1 MLAGQIVAPGEIKLI
16 EVPEPEFTSS
26 SGEIIFQPEQT
37 CLCGSDLPYFDDAFD
52 GDPATY
58 PRQVGHSLHEMVGTV
73 TKTNGKRYKEGD
85 RVLTVP
91 VNQVGLFERYA
102 VSEQRAIPLDTRVPE
117 EQALMAQPLGTVIF
131 ALKKLPKIMDRDI
144 VVVGQGP
151 IGHLFDLTLR
161 NLGAREI
168 IVIDK
173 IESRLRL
180 SRQHGATQVICSA
193 KEDPIEA
200 VKTITHGK
208 GPDIVIEAVGHKD
221 HTMNLCIELSRLGG
235 EILFFGVPPLRI
247 HDIAWYEAF
256 RKNLT
261 IYTSVNPDFER
272 DFPLAMRW
280 IGEGRINVAS
290 LITHRFKL
298 AEIQKAFEVFR
309 DREEGALKV
318 NVDFPAADKR

>member
-1 MLAGQIVAPGEIKLI
+1 MLAGQIVSPGQIRLI
-16 EVPEPEFTSS
+16 EVPEPQFTRPA
-26 SGEIIFQPEQT
+26 GEIIFQPEQT

-58 PRQVGHSLHEMVGTV
+58 PRAVGHSLHEMVGTV
-73 TKTNGKRYKEGD
+73 TATNGTLYKVGD

-102 VSEQRAIPLDTRVPE
+102 VDERRAIPLDTRVPA

-131 ALKKLPKIMDRDI
+131 ALKKLPRIMDLDI
-144 VVVGQGP
+144 VIVGQGP
-151 IGHLFDLTLR
+151 IGHLFNMSLR

-173 IESRLRL
+173 IASRLKL

-193 KEDPIEA
+193 ETDPIEA
-200 VKTITHGK
+200 VQTITRGK

-221 HTMNLCIELSRLGG
+221 QTLNLCIDLSRLGG
-235 EILFFGVPPLRI
+235 QILYFGVPPLKI
-247 HDIAWYEAF
+247 HDINWYELF
-256 RKNLT
+256 KKNLT
-261 IYTSVNPDFER
+261 IYSSVNPDFER

-280 IGEGRINVAS
+280 IGEGRINVSS

-309 DREEGALKV
+309 DRHEGALKV
-318 NVDFPAADKR
+318 NVDFPAAG

>member
-1 MLAGQIVAPGEIKLI
+1 MLAGQIVAPGQIRLI
-16 EVPEPEFTSS
+16 EVPEPRFTTS

-58 PRQVGHSLHEMVGTV
+58 PRQIGHSLHEMVGRV
-73 TKTNGKRYKEGD
+73 IATNGSRYKVGD

-102 VSEQRAIPLDTRVPE
+102 VSEDRAIPLDTRVPA

-131 ALKKLPKIMDRDI
+131 ALKKLPRIMDQD
-144 VVVGQGP
+144 VVIVGQGP
-151 IGHLFDLTLR
+151 IGHLFDLALR

-173 IESRLRL
+173 LESRLKL
-180 SRQHGATQVICSA
+180 SRSHGATQVICSA
-193 KEDPIEA
+193 KDDPVEA
-200 VKTITHGK
+200 VRTITRGK

-221 HTMNLCIELSRLGG
+221 QTLNLCIDLSRLGG
-235 EILFFGVPPLRI
+235 QILYFGVPPLRI
-247 HDIAWYEAF
+247 HDIAWYELF

-261 IYTSVNPDFER
+261 IYSSVNPDFER

-298 AEIQKAFEVFR
+298 AQIQQAFEAFR
-309 DREEGALKV
+309 DRDAGALKV
-318 NVDFPAADKR
+318 NVDFPTADRA